1 MYDEVFQDVNIYTMR
16 LRITLLLVSA
26 VAVSLGSA
34 KEAVCRLQSW
44 SPYSVEGEVH
54 FKLHTQTSNPTRQVK

>member
-1 MYDEVFQDVNIYTMR
+1 MR
-16 LRITLLLVSA
+16 LRKTLLLLSA